1 MKRSLGV
8 LSQWLL
14 MTAASAFLF
23 IQFFRLNAWLFSWLE
38 HAQGINWV
46 FLPAG
51 FRVLLVLGMGLPGAV
66 GIFCGNLWLD
76 AENTDAQDWLSVLL
90 IAAASG
96 FGPWAVKFWMESR
109 QLLDRHLHHIT
120 ASRLLHFVLVYAVVN
135 AVLHQIIR
143 WSFDLS
149 NSKPWLDVWPMFV
162 GDVMGALA
170 ILYTVKFSLTW
181 LRQRAN
187 KRT

>member
-8 LSQWLL
+8 VWQWTL

-23 IQFFRLNAWLFSWLE
+23 IQFFKLNAWLFSWLE
-38 HAQGINWV
+38 HAQGINWL

-76 AENTDAQDWLSVLL
+76 AEYISTQGWLSVLL
-90 IAAASG
+90 TAAASG
-96 FGPWAVKFWMESR
+96 FGPWAIKYWMETR
-109 QLLDRHLHHIT
+109 QLLDKHLQNIT
-120 ASRLLHFVLVYAVVN
+120 AARLLHFVLVYAVVN

-143 WSFDLS
+143 WSFGLS
-149 NSKPWLDVWPMFV
+149 DSKPWLDVWPMFV
-162 GDVMGALA
+162 GDTMGALA
-170 ILYTVKFSLTW
+170 ILYAVKFSLPW
-181 LRQRAN
+181 LRQWAGRQA
-187 KRT
+187 